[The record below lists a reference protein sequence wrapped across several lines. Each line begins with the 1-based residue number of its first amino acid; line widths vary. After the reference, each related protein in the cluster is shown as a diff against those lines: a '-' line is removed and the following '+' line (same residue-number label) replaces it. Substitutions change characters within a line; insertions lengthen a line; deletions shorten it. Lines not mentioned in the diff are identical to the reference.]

1 MINVGHSLTS
11 GGCSDRGSLVSGDEL
26 AFRPTA
32 YGVLSYE
39 PLAGIQRWPRNRPGA
54 ASSLFESTDHGARRP
69 ARGDGRAPGSAA
81 GRQPAAPTCASAWRK
96 MPTCL

>member
-39 PLAGIQRWPRNRPGA
+39 PLAGIQR
-54 ASSLFESTDHGARRP
+54 
-69 ARGDGRAPGSAA
+69 
-81 GRQPAAPTCASAWRK
+81 
-96 MPTCL
+96 

>member
-1 MINVGHSLTS
+1 MQKATSRSENLSSEREVAGRRPSRMINVGHSLTS

-39 PLAGIQRWPRNRPGA
+39 PLAGIQR
-54 ASSLFESTDHGARRP
+54 
-69 ARGDGRAPGSAA
+69 
-81 GRQPAAPTCASAWRK
+81 
-96 MPTCL
+96 